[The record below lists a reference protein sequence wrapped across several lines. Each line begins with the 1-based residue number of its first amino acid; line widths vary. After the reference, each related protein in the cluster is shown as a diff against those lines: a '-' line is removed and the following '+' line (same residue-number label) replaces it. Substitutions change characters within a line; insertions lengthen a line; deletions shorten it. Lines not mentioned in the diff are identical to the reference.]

1 MIAGCGQNTATIF
14 PHTENILLADWGFSE
29 MQTLA
34 RGYRGLSLMVGL
46 NSDRMFSAAVMVAGL
61 LAGAFIGTM
70 ILGVAP

>member
-1 MIAGCGQNTATIF
+1 
-14 PHTENILLADWGFSE
+14 

-34 RGYRGLSLMVGL
+34 RGYRGLSIMVGL

-61 LAGAFIGTM
+61 MAGAFIGTM